1 MASVRTRKKPDKK
14 QPGPA
19 ASLPLAPGKPAPL
32 GQVLARLSESIPD
45 PRMELDAKNPFE
57 LLVATV
63 LSAQSTDRM
72 VNSVT
77 PALFAR
83 FPDAASLQHADPETV
98 EGLIRSTGFFHRKS
112 LHIVRLAKELV
123 RRYRGEVPPRM
134 EDLLTLPGVGR
145 KTASVILAHGFHLPA
160 IPVDTHVTRV
170 SLRLG
175 LTVSRDPGV
184 IEEDLK
190 RLMDEKDWIAGS
202 SRLLLH
208 GRYVCLARKPL
219 CSNCVLSDICPSSST
234 GGSLRDSS

>member
-19 ASLPLAPGKPAPL
+19 ASLPLDPGGPAPL

-83 FPDAASLQHADPETV
+83 FPDPPSLQEADPETV
-98 EGLIRSTGFFHRKS
+98 EGLIRSTGFFHRKP
-112 LHIVRLAKELV
+112 LQIVRLANELV
-123 RRYRGEVPPRM
+123 RRYQGEVPSHM

-175 LTVSRDPGV
+175 FTVSHDPEV

-190 RLMDEKDWIAGS
+190 RLMDEKDWISGS

-219 CSNCVLSDICPSSST
+219 CSNCVLSGVCPSRSS
-234 GGSLRDSS
+234 GGALRDSS